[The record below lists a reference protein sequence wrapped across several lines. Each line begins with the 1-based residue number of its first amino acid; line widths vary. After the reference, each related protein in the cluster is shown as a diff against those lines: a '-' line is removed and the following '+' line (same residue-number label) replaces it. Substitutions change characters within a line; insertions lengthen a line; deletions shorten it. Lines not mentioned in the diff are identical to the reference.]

1 MTDVVEKKLKQG
13 VGTGSS
19 REGFAVLKGRPGRPL
34 EKVTFEQRYEGIKRA
49 SDVDSQGKNVRQ
61 DQQVQGP

>member
-1 MTDVVEKKLKQG
+1 M
-13 VGTGSS
+13 GTGSS